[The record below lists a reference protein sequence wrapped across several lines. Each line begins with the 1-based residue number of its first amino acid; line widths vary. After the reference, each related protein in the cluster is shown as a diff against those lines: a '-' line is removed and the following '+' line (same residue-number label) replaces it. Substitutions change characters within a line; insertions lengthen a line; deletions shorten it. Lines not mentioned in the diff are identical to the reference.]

1 MREDG
6 KEEQEHHRVTHALLQ
21 DQSNETLDALVQ
33 GNYSEYGQYPH
44 LEAVGRG
51 IEVHVLVG
59 GHSGLVGALENG
71 VPARAAAEVSVH
83 VACVV
88 LPKVP
93 QDDNVCRWYQC
104 RCQGTTGGG

>member
-6 KEEQEHHRVTHALLQ
+6 EQEEQHHRVTYTLLQ
-21 DQSNETLDALVQ
+21 DQSDETLDALVE
-33 GNYSEYGQYPH
+33 GNYSKYGQYPH

-59 GHSGLVGALENG
+59 SHSGLVGALEHG
-71 VPARAAAEVSVH
+71 VPTGAAAKVSVH
-83 VACVV
+83 IACVV

-93 QDDNVCRWYQC
+93 QDDYVSRRYQC
-104 RCQGTTGGG
+104 RCQGTASGG